1 MNYDKEVPDFLGGLG
16 DMLPADVLKKVVEL
30 LEQLRRADKDH
41 QGSTVFIYA
50 PGSQY
55 VETVQNQY
63 LYPAPSPAPYRGGE
77 STVGGKPAPYRGG
90 ESTMG
95 EHAYDRGGESTGGG
109 KPAPHRVGES
119 MVGGK
124 PAYDRSGESTV
135 GGKPANDRSGE
146 LVVEERI
153 RRCIGLLM
161 AERYGNEP
169 LFNLQGHWQAVYRIL
184 VDKGY
189 CRDSDFDGFDAFIR
203 RVMPEEVN
211 KPYKKDS
218 VRNINKTSFNKP
230 FDRWR
235 YDPDDYGTR
244 KPFERMV
251 AIARR
256 FKEILEEIDL

>member
-1 MNYDKEVPDFLGGLG
+1 MNHNEEVPDFLGGLG

-30 LEQLRRADKDH
+30 LEQLQRADKDH
-41 QGSTVFIYA
+41 QGNTVFIYA

-77 STVGGKPAPYRGG
+77 STV
-90 ESTMG
+90 
-95 EHAYDRGGESTGGG
+95 GG